1 MEDGATIGQWNN
13 REKMPSELE
22 DSVKGSVPSPRGSS
36 VGFLTPT
43 PDGTQSAN
51 MAVPKRPSD
60 PNKSNSRNSKDKNVQ
75 KLPLIL
81 NKRDKVNSPPVGP
94 AAPAAPAAATTPT
107 TTTTTTTTT
116 TKTTTNTTVPVA
128 AAAATSTHTAATG
141 GATAAAKPRGK
152 SQSRKPRKV
161 STSRSSTPGR
171 RGKRPSPASSRPS
184 SSSKSPQKRRA
195 SRSASTSRSRGG
207 SRSSSAASSRRVS
220 GRGRPRSGGRKGSA
234 KGRKSLKGRKGTR
247 KGSVS
252 SRRSTKGAG
261 DATALYTLAAAEE
274 AARSVLMEE
283 EEKGRDALL
292 PDYHLLVM
300 HVVRT
305 QVREVNRR
313 QQQLNDAF
321 KALQAH
327 GIQLSSGQDPNAA
340 LEAMRAK
347 MQADAQRQMEELRV
361 ENATLRGLLEEKKVE
376 LEEKVTEA
384 QSLRDKIS
392 RRLMRFE
399 VENESLKAE
408 VQAALQT
415 NQLDV
420 DRMKRELAHRL
431 DVATASLRTPKYDTA
446 LRSMQELA
454 QSVQEEIQEHHDVL
468 SKLIV
473 SIAAQDTFLR
483 DRSDSMHSNFPTRYR
498 DELRKLDKDHLLNV
512 LDVLSF
518 HDTVVETVGKAL
530 YVLQKS
536 EHSTNVF

>member
-13 REKMPSELE
+13 KEKVSSEME

-43 PDGTQSAN
+43 PDVTLNHSSAG
-51 MAVPKRPSD
+51 PKRLPDQS
-60 PNKSNSRNSKDKNVQ
+60 KSSSQTSKEMNVHR
-75 KLPLIL
+75 LPLIL
-81 NKRDKVNSPPVGP
+81 NKHNKVNSPLSTEPV
-94 AAPAAPAAATTPT
+94 AAVAAATMPTARKRISTTKTAASAAATTRGGKT
-107 TTTTTTTTT
+107 TTTTTT
-116 TKTTTNTTVPVA
+116 A
-128 AAAATSTHTAATG
+128 
-141 GATAAAKPRGK
+141 AAAKPRGK
-152 SQSRKPRKV
+152 SQSRKPRKA
-161 STSRSSTPGR
+161 STSRSSSPANR
-171 RGKRPSPASSRPS
+171 NKRSSPASSRTS
-184 SSSKSPQKRRA
+184 SSARSPQKRRA

-207 SRSSSAASSRRVS
+207 SRSSSAVSSRRVS
-220 GRGRPRSGGRKGSA
+220 GRGRGRPRSGGRKGSA
-234 KGRKSLKGRKGTR
+234 KGRRSPKGKKGKSV
-247 KGSVS
+247 SVS
-252 SRRSTKGAG
+252 SRRGTKGGG
-261 DATALYTLAAAEE
+261 DAAALYTLAAAEE
-274 AARSVLMEE
+274 AARTVIMDEE
-283 EEKGRDALL
+283 EVGRDGLL
-292 PDYHLLVM
+292 PEYHLLVM
-300 HVVRT
+300 HVVRS

-340 LEAMRAK
+340 LESLRTK
-347 MQADAQRQMEELRV
+347 MQADAQKQMEELRV
-361 ENATLRGLLEEKKVE
+361 ENATLRSLLDEKKIE

-384 QSLRDKIS
+384 QNLKDKIS
-392 RRLMRFE
+392 RRLTRFE

-415 NQLDV
+415 NQLDL

-454 QSVQEEIQEHHDVL
+454 RSVQEEIQEHHDIL

-473 SIAAQDTFLR
+473 SIGAQDTFLR

-498 DELRKLDKDHLLNV
+498 DELRKLDKDHLLNL

-518 HDTVVETVGKAL
+518 HDAVVETVGKAL
-530 YVLQKS
+530 YVLQQS
-536 EHSTNVF
+536 ERNTNVF